1 MAARHR
7 REHNRLL
14 RRYLA
19 KGAALRTFS
28 RADPDSIAHELNHRP
43 RKTHGCRTPAEVYA
57 DLLNNSDVP
66 TT

>member
-14 RRYLA
+14 RQYLA
-19 KGAALRTFS
+19 KGADLRTFGQT
-28 RADPDSIAHELNHRP
+28 DLDSLAHELNHRP
-43 RKTHGCRTPAEVYA
+43 RKTQGRHTPAEVYA
-57 DLLNNSDVP
+57 GLLNSGDAP